1 MSVKPE
7 KPEVERRRQ
16 RSCPSC
22 GATGMIRGCRV
33 PGVQIQ
39 VVTDDGKQRSGLI
52 SLYSDVCV
60 ECGLTNFYA
69 RRDEVAGELG
79 KLN

>member
-1 MSVKPE
+1 
-7 KPEVERRRQ
+7 
-16 RSCPSC
+16 
-22 GATGMIRGCRV
+22 MIRGCRV

-52 SLYSDVCV
+52 GLYSDVCV
-60 ECGLTNFYA
+60 ECGLTSFYA
-69 RRDEVAGELG
+69 RRDEVAIELE